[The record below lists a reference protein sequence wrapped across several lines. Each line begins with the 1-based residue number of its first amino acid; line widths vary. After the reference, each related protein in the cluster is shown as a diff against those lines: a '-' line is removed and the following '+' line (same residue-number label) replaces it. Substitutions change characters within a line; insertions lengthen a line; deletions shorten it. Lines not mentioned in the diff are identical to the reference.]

1 MAKNRA
7 IWAASCDVRDAENMI
22 FLTVGTQEP
31 FDRLVRAV
39 DAWAATH
46 EVPVFG
52 QLGRLTA
59 DSYRPANFPF
69 ESFISADEFQERLEA
84 SRLMVGH
91 AGMGSIISAL
101 TFGKPLLMM
110 ARRAALGEHR
120 NEHQLATAARFTGRP
135 GLHVAADAD
144 AVGTMID
151 RLLDGDATASG
162 GQLSPHASPQ
172 LLGAIRDFIHRTS

>member
-1 MAKNRA
+1 
-7 IWAASCDVRDAENMI
+7 MI

-46 EVPVFG
+46 DVPVFG

-59 DSYRPANFPF
+59 DSYRPVNFPF
-69 ESFISADEFQERLEA
+69 ESFVSADEFQERLEA

-101 TFGKPLLMM
+101 SHGKPLLMM

-120 NEHQLATAARFTGRP
+120 NEHQLATAARFSGRS
-135 GLHVAADAD
+135 GIHVAADAD
-144 AVGTMID
+144 AVGPLID
-151 RLLDGDATASG
+151 RLLDADNPVAG
-162 GQLSPHASPQ
+162 GQLSPHASPE
-172 LLGAIRDFIHRTS
+172 LIGAIRDFIHRA